1 MIITKDLIRD
11 CLHCIASTAESRY
24 KHDDLNREELMK
36 IHKELTTFLYS
47 NHPSRKYYELTPYKE
62 DN

>member
-11 CLHCIASTAESRY
+11 CLRCIAFTAQSRY
-24 KHDDLNREELMK
+24 KDDDLNREYLMES
-36 IHKELTTFLYS
+36 HEALMTFLYS

-62 DN
+62 D